1 MSTYEMGENKMS
13 KMMFSVISS
22 QNLYGTM
29 NTGTMKLTNI
39 TSADKEMLM
48 ERHNLSSLAG
58 YELTKEDKKIL
69 LENHRKAFADVKK
82 FDWGKMFV
90 ADQDLKN
97 GSFFEITEDYVE
109 AYPKGWSDIPQDIL
123 VVTDKTPG
131 VVIGHPVAD
140 CPVVMTYDIN
150 NGVAAVCHCSAELI
164 DKGFTT
170 LGTDILR
177 GEYGSKKEDLNV
189 WVTACAGPEWT
200 YDSYPKWAQDFAL
213 WEEAI
218 VEENGMY
225 KIDIRKAM
233 KKQFDKTGLDMSKQI
248 AFNLESTI
256 KNPRYYSNSASRTK
270 PSKNGRH
277 FEGLIWQD
285 PVEFRKR

>member
-1 MSTYEMGENKMS
+1 MSNLV
-13 KMMFSVISS
+13 FSIISS

-39 TSADKEMLM
+39 TEKDKEMLM
-48 ERHNLSSLAG
+48 NRHNLFSLNG
-58 YELTKEDKKIL
+58 YELTRDDKKMIL
-69 LENHRKAFADVKK
+69 EDHRKAFADVKK
-82 FDWGKMFV
+82 FDWGKMFI

-109 AYPKGWSDIPQDIL
+109 THPNGWSDIPEDIL

-140 CPVVMTYDIN
+140 CPVVMTYDIK
-150 NGVAAVCHCSAELI
+150 NGVAAACHCSAELI

-170 LGTDILR
+170 MGADILQSA
-177 GEYGSKKEDLNV
+177 YGSKADDLHV

-200 YDSYPKWAQDFAL
+200 YDSYPKWAKDFGL
-213 WEEAI
+213 WDDAI
-218 VEENGMY
+218 IEENGLY

-233 KKQFDKTGLDMSKQI
+233 KKQFEESNLDLGSQVD
-248 AFNLESTI
+248 FNLESTI
-256 KNPRYYSNSASRTK
+256 KNPRYYSNSAARINPEK
-270 PSKNGRH
+270 DGRH
-277 FEGLIWQD
+277 FEGLFWQD
-285 PVEFRKR
+285 PAVFRKRR